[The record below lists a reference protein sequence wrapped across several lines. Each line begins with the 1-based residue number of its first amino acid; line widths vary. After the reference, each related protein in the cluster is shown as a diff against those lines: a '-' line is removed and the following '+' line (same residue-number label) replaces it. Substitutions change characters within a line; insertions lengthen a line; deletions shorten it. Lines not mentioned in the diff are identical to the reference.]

1 MRLTETLSRMNL
13 RAGTTLPQASKR
25 PVRRDPTYWGL
36 RHLITGDIIVQR
48 VELFSL
54 GRPRPVTMERTLAC
68 ADWCEARE
76 AREKL
81 RLDEHCRLDRLTP
94 AEMRVHLSLEASL
107 AAFIAISDKTDGE
120 VTEYVHVLDEREQD
134 SAKPDPRRHDCRL
147 AATSLAATSMVVGAA
162 CCVLTSAAFGV
173 AVLPALLIACGAGL
187 AVLGAAVWHQ
197 GRQQGEGREQG
208 DDSCRV

>member
-54 GRPRPVTMERTLAC
+54 GRPRPVTMERTLAR
-68 ADWCEARE
+68 ADWCSARDARE
-76 AREKL
+76 SL

-120 VTEYVHVLDEREQD
+120 VMEYVHVLDEREQD

-147 AATSLAATSMVVGAA
+147 GAA
-162 CCVLTSAAFGV
+162 GMAAGGTCCVLTSAAFGV
-173 AVLPALLIACGAGL
+173 AVLPALLIAWGAGL
-187 AVLGAAVWHQ
+187 AVLGGVVWHQ

-208 DDSCRV
+208 GDSCRV